1 MPLPHGKENKEN
13 TNKRNVVG
21 LAKRPAPLRVRRKEM
36 SENLKA
42 LDEFPTFTGE
52 ESPQE
57 QIRQLQNYLYVVKEQ
72 LRYALS
78 NLSEKNLNPTAWA
91 AMQKQTLDS
100 QSQEAVF
107 NKLFDNGNVQGF
119 DIEDGM
125 LYINGAL
132 AKLINLVATNIV
144 AGILKSKDGE
154 TFYLDLDKGILKMQ
168 ATEFSVKGKK
178 VDEIVQKE
186 VSAFSDAVAGQ
197 LANLQSQIDGNITTW
212 FGDYVPSTSNKPA
225 SEWATDEIKN
235 QHLGDLFYIVDNAEQ
250 GGFVYRWA
258 MVGGAYS
265 WQIVEDVEVAK
276 ALEQAAKAQDT
287 ADGKRR
293 VFVAQPAPPYDV
305 GDLWTDGANL
315 RVCQTARGTG
325 AYAASDWTLATNYIA
340 KEDLSHE
347 DIFNML
353 FKDGKVQGFEIYENR
368 LYINGQHAQIVNL
381 IAEAI
386 VAGVLRSKDGTVE
399 VDLDNNTVTINGMH
413 AGKKTKLVMS
423 HEGFDGYGENSDG
436 VMEHAL
442 SISFGV
448 GGRGTTILNPAWQ
461 ENTGMTLATASGELS
476 IGTSEAGTLVTGASV
491 DIEPLF
497 DLNLSSWEGN
507 VCIAGRAVYWRDNG
521 DGTSSLVSANK

>member
-1 MPLPHGKENKEN
+1 
-13 TNKRNVVG
+13 
-21 LAKRPAPLRVRRKEM
+21 M

-78 NLSEKNLNPTAWA
+78 NLSEKNLNPTAWK
-91 AMQKQTLDS
+91 AMQKQTLHS

-119 DIEDGM
+119 DIADGL

-132 AKLINLVATNIV
+132 AKIINLIATNIV
-144 AGILKSKDGE
+144 TGILKSKDGE
-154 TFYLDLDKGILKMQ
+154 TFYLDLDKGILRMQ

-178 VDEIVQKE
+178 LDEIVQEE
-186 VSAFSDAVAGQ
+186 VDAFSDAVTGQ

-212 FGDYVPSTSNKPA
+212 FGDYIPSTSNKPA
-225 SEWATDEIKN
+225 SEWVSDEIKN

-258 MVGGAYS
+258 MVGGTYS

-293 VFVAQPAPPYDV
+293 VFVAQPTPPYDV

-315 RVCQTARGTG
+315 RVCQIARGTG
-325 AYAASDWTLATNYIA
+325 AYLESDWALATNYIA

-347 DIFNML
+347 DIFKKL
-353 FKDGKVQGFEIYENR
+353 FDNGSVQGFEVEAGR
-368 LYINGQHAQIVNL
+368 LYINGEYGVIRNFTAEKLKSESESYIITIQDGKIVAVHKELPDEDVMQLTSMKETINMGEYNIDIISGVL
-381 IAEAI
+381 QLLGVVKRPGGDTRYQSALTPQQLYFEGDGNELAIGIGNSKWEYVEAI
-386 VAGVLRSKDGTVE
+386 GKTVLVNTTTE
-399 VDLDNNTVTINGMH
+399 V
-413 AGKKTKLVMS
+413 
-423 HEGFDGYGENSDG
+423 
-436 VMEHAL
+436 
-442 SISFGV
+442 
-448 GGRGTTILNPAWQ
+448 
-461 ENTGMTLATASGELS
+461 
-476 IGTSEAGTLVTGASV
+476 
-491 DIEPLF
+491 
-497 DLNLSSWEGN
+497 
-507 VCIAGRAVYWRDNG
+507 
-521 DGTSSLVSANK
+521 